1 MANQLANEKSPY
13 LLQHADNPV
22 DWHPWGEEALRQAR
36 EEDKPIFLSVGYST
50 CHWCHVMAHE
60 SFENDEVAALL
71 NQWFVPIKV
80 DREERPD
87 IDQLYMLACQA
98 LTGRGGWPLSV
109 FMTADGNPFFAG
121 TYFPRDRRMGM
132 PGFIDLLQQVAH
144 VWRHDRQKL
153 LQAGEQVATLLQGM
167 ERPSSPAAVVDARLM
182 EKAFQRLRE
191 SYDRRHGGFGSAP
204 KFPTAHNLTFLL
216 RWYRRSGDCQALAM
230 VEKTLESMRWGGVF
244 DQLGFGFH
252 RYSVD
257 EKWLVPHFE
266 KMLYDQAMLVM
277 AYTEAGRLT
286 GKTFYAR
293 VVGEI
298 VDYLAGS
305 MTSPEGAFYTA
316 EDADSEGA
324 EGRFYVWTPA
334 EIKAHLGE
342 DAGALFCR
350 RFNVTAAGNFEKNT
364 SILHVTASL
373 PAFAAAEQRS
383 ADEVRVELEK
393 ARERLFHKRG
403 QRVHPLKDDKII
415 TSWNGL
421 MIAALAKAGSA
432 FGRPEYLR
440 RAREAADFLLARL
453 QRPDGYLWRRFRQ
466 GEAEHR
472 GCLDDY
478 AFLAWGMV
486 ELFHATY
493 EPCWLEAALK
503 IADQMNELFWDE
515 DGGRFFYA
523 GSDGEQL
530 LVRPVEQVDGAV
542 PAGNSVAA
550 YVSLY
555 LGRLT
560 GNPELEERGEQAVYA
575 GLSAARDHPEACTHL
590 LSALDFLLGP
600 GRELVIAGASDDPL
614 AREMLDIARNQFQP
628 ALVTV
633 FCPSGRQ
640 KDELA
645 RLIPFLKTLPDEN
658 GQAKAYLCERFAC
671 RSAIT
676 EAGELRRTLNS

>member
-1 MANQLANEKSPY
+1 MANQLVNEKSPY

-22 DWHPWGEEALRQAR
+22 DWRPWGEEALRQAR

-60 SFENDEVAALL
+60 SFENDEVASLL

-87 IDQLYMLACQA
+87 LDQIYMLACQA

-109 FMTADGNPFFAG
+109 FMTADGKPFFAG

-153 LQAGEQVATLLQGM
+153 LQTGEQVATLLQDM
-167 ERPSSPAAVVDARLM
+167 ERSSSPSVTVDAQLM
-182 EKAFQRLRE
+182 EKVFWRLRE
-191 SYDRRHGGFGSAP
+191 GYDRRHGGFGSAP
-204 KFPTAHNLTFLL
+204 KFPTAHNLIFLL
-216 RWYRRSGDCQALAM
+216 RWCRRSGDRQALEM
-230 VEKTLESMRWGGVF
+230 VEKTLESMRCGGLF

-266 KMLYDQAMLVM
+266 KMLYDQAMLLM
-277 AYTEAGRLT
+277 AYTEAGQLT

-334 EIKAHLGE
+334 EIKEHLGE

-350 RFNVTAAGNFEKNT
+350 CFNVTAAGNFEKNT
-364 SILHVTASL
+364 SILHLTASL
-373 PAFAAAEQRS
+373 PAFAAVEQRLV
-383 ADEVRVELEK
+383 DEVRVELEK
-393 ARERLFHKRG
+393 ARECLLRIRE

-421 MIAALAKAGSA
+421 MIAALARAGRS
-432 FGRPEYLR
+432 FGRQEYLR
-440 RAREAADFLLARL
+440 RARSAADFLLARL
-453 QRPDGYLWRRFRQ
+453 QRPDGRLWRRFRQ
-466 GEAEHR
+466 GEAEHP

-478 AFLAWGMV
+478 AFLAWGLM

-493 EPCWLEAALK
+493 EPCWLEATLK

-550 YVSLY
+550 HVFLF

-560 GNPELEERGEQAVYA
+560 GNSKYESRGERAVSA
-575 GLSAARDHPEACTHL
+575 GLSAAKDHPEACTHL
-590 LSALDFLLGP
+590 LSALDFMLGP
-600 GRELVIAGASDDPL
+600 GKELIITGIADDPL
-614 AREMLDIARNQFQP
+614 VGEMLGIARKQFQP

-633 FCPSGRQ
+633 FCPSGKRQ
-640 KDELA
+640 DELG
-645 RLIPFLKTLPDEN
+645 RLIPFLKTLPDKD
-658 GQAKAYLCERFAC
+658 GQARAYLCEQFSC

-676 EAGELRRTLNS
+676 DADELRRSLNL